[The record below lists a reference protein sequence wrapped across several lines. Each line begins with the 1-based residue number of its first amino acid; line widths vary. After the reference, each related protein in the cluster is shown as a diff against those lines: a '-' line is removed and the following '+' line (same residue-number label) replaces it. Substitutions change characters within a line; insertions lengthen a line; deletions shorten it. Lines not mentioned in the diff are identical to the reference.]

1 MHGTVGSRRLTFR
14 DEPAWGWKAE
24 AEPCIDDCQE
34 EVQLCVLTDK
44 HRCIGCGN
52 PEGGCRCIAHRLPQ
66 FLRAVEL
73 WARPGELGRAGD
85 GASLNDGLGV
95 SRRRA
100 QQAEDFGFAAQ
111 STPSK
116 SWLDYGP
123 KPKVGSGCHV
133 QLVATFHACKLHPLP
148 PPPAMTIAPPPAE
161 GTLCV
166 ELVGCAGLAG
176 FKGQST
182 AGLTSDDDTY
192 VKLALQ
198 VCGTGTPA
206 THDRMSTVTRRSQ
219 IGGAHPRMEARQSHI
234 CRRTSA
240 PRFKQTFRFS
250 ITANDLDLGVDFTLH
265 ATVYDSMAIGADNF
279 RGETAFSVGEAL
291 GAAGSQGWLR
301 HGGVASKGELLKH
314 VSYTASHIY
323 DY

>member
-1 MHGTVGSRRLTFR
+1 
-14 DEPAWGWKAE
+14 
-24 AEPCIDDCQE
+24 
-34 EVQLCVLTDK
+34 
-44 HRCIGCGN
+44 
-52 PEGGCRCIAHRLPQ
+52 
-66 FLRAVEL
+66 
-73 WARPGELGRAGD
+73 
-85 GASLNDGLGV
+85 
-95 SRRRA
+95 
-100 QQAEDFGFAAQ
+100 
-111 STPSK
+111 
-116 SWLDYGP
+116 
-123 KPKVGSGCHV
+123 V

-166 ELVGCAGLAG
+166 ELVGCDGLAG

-198 VCGTGTPA
+198 VCDTGTPA
-206 THDRMSTVTRRSQ
+206 TQDRMSIVTRRSQ

-291 GAAGSQGWLR
+291 GAAGSEGWLR
-301 HGGVASKGELLKH
+301 QTFDQAFALRDPQVWVAGFGSVGCSTAHHAACGPLNWPAARRCGCPRPCAVTRHSPRGAAVRSTLHPMAPSASASTFSKRSATPSKN
-314 VSYTASHIY
+314 S
-323 DY
+323 